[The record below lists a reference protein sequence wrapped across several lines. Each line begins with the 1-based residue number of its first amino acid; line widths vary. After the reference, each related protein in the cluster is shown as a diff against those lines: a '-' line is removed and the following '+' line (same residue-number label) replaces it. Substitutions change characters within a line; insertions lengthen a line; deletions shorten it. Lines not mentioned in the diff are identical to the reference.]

1 MMYTVSEAGKLIKKI
16 EEKIRR
22 LLLNEEKTAIF
33 NAASGEDVESLRP
46 KYDFDST
53 QKEIENLQNK
63 LRAVKHAINEF
74 NITHPLPGFDGV
86 TIDKALIMIPQ
97 IGKRAETLRTMA
109 AHLPKERVKTSYMG
123 SNIIDYRIVNY
134 DASEVEQKYQECVDT
149 LSAMQLALDK
159 INTTETMEIDV
170 ELF

>member
-33 NAASGEDVESLRP
+33 NAASGEDEESLRP

-63 LRAVKHAINEF
+63 
-74 NITHPLPGFDGV
+74 
-86 TIDKALIMIPQ
+86 
-97 IGKRAETLRTMA
+97 
-109 AHLPKERVKTSYMG
+109 
-123 SNIIDYRIVNY
+123 
-134 DASEVEQKYQECVDT
+134 
-149 LSAMQLALDK
+149 
-159 INTTETMEIDV
+159 
-170 ELF
+170 